1 MTLDQVKNFAKVT
14 VSTGYDAAA
23 TSIVLV
29 GGEGA
34 KLPDPASGNYNLI
47 WWDAT
52 SYGDPSD
59 DPKKEIVRA
68 TAIST
73 DTLTVTRNQEGSGAS
88 TKNDVGR
95 TYKMILALTKKS
107 YDEISTSTTVADT
120 ASSTTWPL
128 LHEATTGTLAPK
140 SDAGLTYNA
149 TTAALSATTF
159 VGALT
164 GHASADL
171 ALTGGSL
178 SGALSITSSDAAN
191 ATALTVTQQDTASA
205 VAASITNA
213 STGDGLFITQT
224 GNGVGL
230 HIDNNGTNNSITVEG
245 TTATDITVA
254 KSGATSIASTLTVG
268 GVLTQNGANLAGTAY
283 QSQSFQN
290 LLQNGNFEFWYA
302 GTAVA
307 PTGWTLAGAGA
318 TIAREATIIKTKSYS
333 AKLTRSGADTN
344 IYQTFTNTYY
354 KGRPVTVGAWVYATV
369 ASRARISIYD
379 GVDTTYSSYHSGG
392 SSWEFLTVT
401 RTLSASATE
410 VRAGVLID
418 TGDTSAYFDGAI
430 LVEGSVVPAFT
441 EHPFDKVLNEVRF
454 KVGSFT
460 RDTATATG
468 TQAVTGVGFKPSS
481 VIFSANIG
489 TTAAASWSGFDDG
502 TIHTTMADYSFG
514 SADTYNVYTDRS
526 IELII
531 AAGKEYS
538 GLISSMDSDGF
549 TITWTKTST
558 PTGTATIIYM
568 AFR

>member
-1 MTLDQVKNFAKVT
+1 MSLDPVLNFATVL
-14 VSTGYDAAA
+14 VSTGYDASAL
-23 TSIVLV
+23 SIVLQT
-29 GGEGA
+29 GEAA
-34 KLPDPASGNYNLI
+34 KLPATPFNAVWYN
-47 WWDAT
+47 AQ
-52 SYGDPSD
+52 SYGDPSL
-59 DPKKEIVRA
+59 DPNVEIIRV
-68 TAIST
+68 TNIVGE
-73 DTLTVTRNQEGSGAS
+73 TLTITRAQEGTSAS
-88 TKNDVGR
+88 TKNNVGAYYR
-95 TYKMILALTKKS
+95 LINSFTKKS

-140 SDAGLTYNA
+140 SDASLTYNA

-245 TTATDITVA
+245 TTATDLTVA

-307 PTGWTLAGAGA
+307 PTGWTKGGTGSVARSTTIKVGTYSAALTGGAGA
-318 TIAREATIIKTKSYS
+318 DSNLNINVFNNYHPGRTFTLGVWIKTALSNK
-333 AKLTRSGADTN
+333 
-344 IYQTFTNTYY
+344 I
-354 KGRPVTVGAWVYATV
+354 
-369 ASRARISIYD
+369 RIRLYD
-379 GVDTTYSSYHSGG
+379 GIGQTYSSFHTGDNT
-392 SSWEFLTVT
+392 WQLLTVT
-401 RTLSASATE
+401 RTMDNSATQTQVGIFNE
-410 VRAGVLID
+410 
-418 TGDTSAYFDGAI
+418 DTSGVGYIDGAI

-460 RDTATATG
+460 RDVSVASG
-468 TQAVTGVGFKPSS
+468 TQAITGVGFKPSS

-489 TTAAASWSGFDDG
+489 TTPAASWDGFDDG
-502 TIHTTMADYSFG
+502 TVHTTMADYSFG

-526 IELII
+526 IELIT

-538 GLISSMDSDGF
+538 GLISSIDSDGF